1 MTIKD
6 TINLVKVYYPNI
18 KWDEYIEANL
28 DKKLRRTLIKLG
40 IKKVGKSYDLNKEFA
55 ERLILLDLHD
65 YLSSLQEKALSV
77 HKENTHDYYLPVF
90 DLVLEE
96 KDSSEQNITGLHK
109 GIFRTFVQIE
119 HKERIC
125 SEITEIIALVDHKY
139 SNFQSEA
146 IFNLF
151 YKFRKEEYETD
162 YNRLIEIQN
171 GVKTTK
177 NITNLEK
184 DLRVLTN
191 KLINPIDNYCTLRPQ
206 WKKLMSD

>member
-6 TINLVKVYYPNI
+6 TINFVKVSYPNI

-28 DKKLRRTLIKLG
+28 DKKIRRTLIKLG

-55 ERLILLDLHD
+55 KRLILLDLHD

-96 KDSSEQNITGLHK
+96 KDSSEQNITGLHND
-109 GIFRTFVQIE
+109 IFRTYVQIE

-125 SEITEIIALVDHKY
+125 SEITEIITLVDHKY
-139 SNFQSEA
+139 ANFQSEA